1 MQVLLEAK
9 DIPTESLLLS
19 LTSSLLVV
27 IADIPYSL
35 EILQREIIINFCLL
49 AAQCF
54 YEATTECRTDLVAL
68 IKLATVA

>member
-27 IADIPYSL
+27 IAEIPNSL
-35 EILQREIIINFCLL
+35 EILQIEIIINLCLL
-49 AAQCF
+49 FA
-54 YEATTECRTDLVAL
+54 
-68 IKLATVA
+68 